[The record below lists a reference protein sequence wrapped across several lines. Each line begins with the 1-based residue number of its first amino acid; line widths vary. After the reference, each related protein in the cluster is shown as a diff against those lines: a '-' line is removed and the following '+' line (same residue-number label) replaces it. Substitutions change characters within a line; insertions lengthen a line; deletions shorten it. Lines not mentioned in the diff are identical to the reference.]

1 MTMPN
6 AFIEAAH
13 GPYDRCDCGRLMQ
26 LILGV
31 DALSP
36 DGIQVFWCAG
46 CGVVNIHY
54 NNDSGDT
61 HYEPRPELIGIP

>member
-1 MTMPN
+1 MPD
-6 AFIEAAH
+6 AFIQAAH

-31 DALSP
+31 DARSP
-36 DGIQVFWCAG
+36 DG
-46 CGVVNIHY
+46 IHY

-61 HYEPRPELIGIP
+61 HYAPRPELIGVP